1 MHGKRF
7 NSNLS
12 SRLKFCSKFIMEHY
26 WEKVSFSRSRK
37 HKPTKLSRLQNV
49 TWKHI
54 LGLLEQFRQNC
65 ISLSVHSIL
74 LNKKHCLKCFRN
86 LFEIT
91 HTDFFYSWI
100 FLLPYMVNLEIG
112 ISFSITDLVCIKFM
126 LYQFSFFFLVDHFH
140 VNIDY
145 LNKHIQP
152 NFNLLTKTGVIFIS
166 IRSW

>member
-1 MHGKRF
+1 MVNVSTAIYQAVLKIKCLKSKIVQ
-7 NSNLS
+7 NSS
-12 SRLKFCSKFIMEHY
+12 WKHY

-126 LYQFSFFFLVDHFH
+126 LYQFSFFFFGWSFPCKYRL
-140 VNIDY
+140 
-145 LNKHIQP
+145 P
-152 NFNLLTKTGVIFIS
+152 
-166 IRSW
+166 